1 MTPSQIIAAL
11 GGAAVLAAA
20 LGFPGNDVGAKRVRA
35 WDLRKRI
42 PSEYWVAIS
51 AYASRAEIA
60 VTLDDLANAHA
71 FKVAA

>member
-1 MTPSQIIAAL
+1 MTPSQIISEL

-42 PSEYWVAIS
+42 PAEYWVAIA
-51 AYASRAEIA
+51 AYASRAEIG
-60 VTLDDLANAHA
+60 VSLDDLANAHA
-71 FKVAA
+71 FKAAA